1 MPLKSGRVRA
11 CQDEIISAFSLAE
24 LFFQRKL
31 SFKLIQYSSNHFHY
45 LVMMFVEVNR
55 RVRQNIAFP
64 DRYPGLN
71 KDSDKASTG
80 NSSFLSFSI
89 EYKHYWMKMKE
100 G

>member
-24 LFFQRKL
+24 LFFKGNFPL
-31 SFKLIQYSSNHFHY
+31 SLSSNHFHY

-55 RVRQNIAFP
+55 RVKQNIAFP
-64 DRYPGLN
+64 DPYPGLN